1 MRTWR
6 RFTLKYLCF
15 AILVFSLL
23 ILSSNCGRDDTTSKN
38 APQITNVS
46 PAVVN
51 PGQNGIVGHIYGS
64 KLQDVISV
72 DMGPGITVEQL
83 QNISEADL
91 YLYFSVSRD
100 ATGGDHPITLYPI
113 SGNVV
118 TVPKVFSV
126 DNNRLPEARFVVRP
140 PSGTKTTTFEFDATG
155 SADEA
160 GNIVNYQWDFGD
172 SHQANGKK
180 VSHKYASAKNF
191 QAKLTV
197 TDNEN
202 GTDQTSRE
210 VVVQASKP
218 PIALF
223 TFSPSAGDTSTTFRF
238 DANSSRDSDGRIA
251 SYSWNFGDGTTASGP
266 TAQHRYASNS
276 TFLIRLTVRDN
287 SGMISTT
294 SRALHVGEGGGGGG
308 EGELCTNP
316 ANNNG
321 LIFGTVVGVDGDN
334 AIVRFPSGTTCSNAY
349 YHCGDMRKANPEN
362 FYGIIRSMRDLGN
375 GTFSIEN
382 DCPFRWP
389 PAIGEDVFLI
399 YKTCSENHCP

>member
-6 RFTLKYLCF
+6 RFTLKHLCF
-15 AILVFSLL
+15 AIFILSLL
-23 ILSSNCGRDDTTSKN
+23 ILFLSCGSNDSTSTN
-38 APQITNVS
+38 LPTITSVS

-64 KLQDVISV
+64 KLQDVVSV

-83 QNISEADL
+83 QNISESDL
-91 YLYFSVSRD
+91 YIFFSVSRD
-100 ATGGDHPITLYPI
+100 VAAGDHPITLYPI

-118 TVPKVFSV
+118 TVPRVFSV

-140 PSGTKTTTFEFDATG
+140 PSGTKATTFEFDASG
-155 SADEA
+155 SVDEA
-160 GNIVNYQWDFGD
+160 GNIVSYQWDFGD
-172 SHQANGKK
+172 SHKANGKK

-191 QAKLTV
+191 QAKLIV

-202 GTDQTSRE
+202 ATDQTSRE
-210 VVVQASKP
+210 VAVQLSKP
-218 PIALF
+218 PLAVF
-223 TFSPSAGDTSTTFRF
+223 TISPSSGDTNTLFRF
-238 DANSSRDSDGRIA
+238 DAGSSRDSDGRIA
-251 SYSWNFGDGTTASGP
+251 SYSWNFGDGGSASGQI
-266 TAQHRYASNS
+266 TQHRYSSNS
-276 TFLIRLTVRDN
+276 TFSVRLTVRDN
-287 SGMISTT
+287 SGMISSTQR
-294 SRALHVGEGGGGGG
+294 SLPVGQGGGGG

-316 ANNNG
+316 SRNNG
-321 LIFGTVVGVDGDN
+321 LIFGTVVDVQGNN
-334 AIVRFPSGTTCSNAY
+334 AIVRFPSGTSCSNAY